1 MRKETFESRKRP
13 KKNGAVR
20 MKSINLGIFTKRI
33 KKELSPI
40 LIMIPKGLTL
50 DVRGQKF
57 MKMHLE
63 SCLEVLWQGCL
74 ILHLEH

>member
-1 MRKETFESRKRP
+1 MSKENFEKQIRKR
-13 KKNGAVR
+13 
-20 MKSINLGIFTKRI
+20 MEQLDEINKHGIF
-33 KKELSPI
+33 KEL
-40 LIMIPKGLTL
+40 KGTVT
-50 DVRGQKF
+50 DFSF